1 MARIVPGTRSQ
12 TQIHACF
19 LQRCALEQ
27 KYHYFY
33 DNFINNAHLMEKL
46 LFRHVIANQESSL
59 AWLVMA
65 RYGDGAAA

>member
-1 MARIVPGTRSQ
+1 
-12 TQIHACF
+12 
-19 LQRCALEQ
+19 
-27 KYHYFY
+27 
-33 DNFINNAHLMEKL
+33 MEKL